1 MEFNLQE
8 SERKHHFS
16 TFLWLQGWK
25 KKFLYFMAHLQ
36 DIPIHILKYHLS
48 TPWNVDRVQVT
59 FLIIDRKRH
68 MTSGRKM
75 KIPNP
80 YCTSARHALNH
91 ILEFQLSTPENV
103 DVVQVTNFTEK
114 WKHRFSTPHLTSRD
128 KMKIPIPY
136 CTSTRHIQ

>member
-1 MEFNLQE
+1 M
-8 SERKHHFS
+8 
-16 TFLWLQGWK
+16 
-25 KKFLYFMAHLQ
+25 
-36 DIPIHILKYHLS
+36 
-48 TPWNVDRVQVT
+48 T